1 MVIMNQTL
9 LLRPSA
15 IDIVVID
22 TPEIEKISSARPKRI
37 LYADLLRIVATL
49 FVIVVH
55 VTSGK
60 VDTVP
65 VTDQSWEFFNIIHGL
80 SRWCVPVFFML
91 SGMVF
96 LNPKFTITTKTL
108 FKKYIF
114 RIICALVCWGI
125 LYGLFTLITAS
136 LTGESS
142 FTVSKLLLIPRSIPF
157 GPPYYHLW
165 YLYAIIAL
173 YVFTPVLRI
182 LVAHM
187 QRKHIE
193 YYLILFILLSIVI
206 PCVNHYLM
214 LINPKY
220 RISFGI
226 PELNGYAGYFI
237 AGYYFS
243 RYDLGPKLK
252 NALYVTALLLSIAAL
267 YIISL
272 QSGLDYKP
280 VRYLYGYNVPNVAFA
295 AFAIFVGFKS
305 LFKNR
310 SFNAVV
316 SGAITYLSSL
326 TFGIFLIHPM
336 FLKILSINNIDAQ
349 SFTPVLS
356 VPLLSLFLLFLSAVA
371 TGLLKKIPGF
381 GKYCI

>member
-1 MVIMNQTL
+1 MNQTSISQ
-9 LLRPSA
+9 SA
-15 IDIVVID
+15 TIDIVALDASDINQ
-22 TPEIEKISSARPKRI
+22 TSPSEPKRI
-37 LYADLLRIVATL
+37 IYADILRIVATL

-55 VTSGK
+55 ITSGK
-60 VDTVP
+60 VDTIP
-65 VTDQSWEFFNIIHGL
+65 VTDQSWGFFNIFHGL

-96 LNPKFTITTKTL
+96 LNPKHFINAKTL
-108 FKKYIF
+108 FFKYIF
-114 RIICALVCWGI
+114 RITCALVCWGI
-125 LYGLFTLITAS
+125 LYGFFMI

-142 FTVSKLLLIPRSIPF
+142 FTLSKFYLIPRSILF

-165 YLYAIIAL
+165 YLYSIIAL

-182 LVAHM
+182 LIAHM

-193 YYLILFILLSIVI
+193 YYLMLFFILSVFI

-243 RYDLGPKLK
+243 RYDLSPKLK
-252 NALYVTALLLSIAAL
+252 YAL
-267 YIISL
+267 YISALVLSL
-272 QSGLDYKP
+272 TALCVTSFQSELEHKP
-280 VRYLYGYNVPNVAFA
+280 VRYLYGYSVPNVTLA
-295 AFAIFVGFKS
+295 AFALFVAFKS
-305 LFKNR
+305 VLKNR
-310 SFNAVV
+310 LFSSRISSV
-316 SGAITYLSSL
+316 IMYISSL

-336 FLKILSINNIDAQ
+336 FLKILSINNIDAT
-349 SFTPVLS
+349 FCTPVLS
-356 VPLLSLFLLFLSAVA
+356 IPLLSFCLFLFSGAA
-371 TGLLKKIPGF
+371 TGILKKIPGF

>member
-1 MVIMNQTL
+1 MNKTSITQ
-9 LLRPSA
+9 PST
-15 IDIVVID
+15 IDIVVVD
-22 TPEIEKISSARPKRI
+22 TSGIEQTSSTRPSRI
-37 LYADLLRIVATL
+37 LYADVLRIVATL

-55 VTSGK
+55 ITSGK
-60 VDTVP
+60 VDTIP
-65 VTDQSWEFFNIIHGL
+65 VADQSWEYFNIIHGL

-96 LNPKFTITTKTL
+96 LNPKHTINAKTL
-108 FKKYIF
+108 FNKYIF
-114 RIICALVCWGI
+114 RIICALVCWGM
-125 LYGLFTLITAS
+125 LYGFFMV

-142 FTVSKLLLIPRSIPF
+142 FTVSKLYLIPRSILF

-193 YYLILFILLSIVI
+193 YYLVLFVGLSIII

-214 LINPKY
+214 LINPKF

-243 RYDLGPKLK
+243 RYDLAPKTK
-252 NALYVTALLLSIAAL
+252 NILYISALILSFIAFYVTSI
-267 YIISL
+267 
-272 QSGLDYKP
+272 QSGLEHKP
-280 VRYLYGYNVPNVAFA
+280 VRYLYGYTVPNVALA
-295 AFAIFVGFKS
+295 AFALFV
-305 LFKNR
+305 LFKNVFIKW
-310 SFNAVV
+310 SFNTRV
-316 SGAITYLSSL
+316 SDAITYMSSL

-336 FLKILSINNIDAQ
+336 FLKVLSMNNIDTLA
-349 SFTPVLS
+349 FTPVLS
-356 VPLLSLFLLFLSAVA
+356 VPLLSIGIFLVSAA
-371 TGLLKKIPGF
+371 ISGLLKKVPGF

>member
-1 MVIMNQTL
+1 MNQTSIL
-9 LLRPSA
+9 KSAA
-15 IDIVVID
+15 IDIVVLEAS
-22 TPEIEKISSARPKRI
+22 EIPQTNKSLSKRI
-37 LYADLLRIVATL
+37 LYADILRIVATL

-65 VTDQSWEFFNIIHGL
+65 VANQSWELFNIFHGL

-96 LNPKFTITTKTL
+96 LNPKHIINVKTL
-108 FKKYIF
+108 FNKYIF
-114 RIICALVCWGI
+114 RIICALVFW
-125 LYGLFTLITAS
+125 GLFYGFFTALTAS

-142 FTVSKLLLIPRSIPF
+142 FTLSKLFLIPRSILF

-173 YVFTPVLRI
+173 YVFTPILRI

-193 YYLILFILLSIVI
+193 YYLILFVALSVFI

-214 LINPKY
+214 LINPKF

-243 RYDLGPKLK
+243 RYDLAPKFKKTLYIS
-252 NALYVTALLLSIAAL
+252 ALVLSFTAL
-267 YIISL
+267 YITSI
-272 QSGLDYKP
+272 QSGFEHKP
-280 VRYLYGYNVPNVAFA
+280 VRYLYGYSAPNVAVA
-295 AFAIFVGFKS
+295 AFALFVLFKS
-305 LFKNR
+305 VFKNS
-310 SFNAVV
+310 SFNKKV
-316 SGAITYLSSL
+316 SDLIMYLSSL
-326 TFGIFLIHPM
+326 TFGVFLIHPM
-336 FLKILSINNIDAQ
+336 FLKILSIINIDAQ
-349 SFTPVLS
+349 SCAPIFS
-356 VPLLSLFLLFLSAVA
+356 VPLLSLFLFLTCAVV
-371 TGLLKKIPGF
+371 TGILKRIPGF

>member
-1 MVIMNQTL
+1 MSQTL
-9 LLRPSA
+9 TTKTGTV
-15 IDIVVID
+15 DIVVF
-22 TPEIEKISSARPKRI
+22 ENSGISNISLNKKHRI
-37 LYADLLRIVATL
+37 VYADLLRIVTTF

-60 VDTVP
+60 VDNVP
-65 VTDQSWEFFNIIHGL
+65 VTDQSWEFFNIFHGL

-96 LNPKFTITTKTL
+96 LNPKNSINAKTL
-108 FKKYIF
+108 FFKYIF
-114 RIICALVCWGI
+114 RIVCALVFWGL
-125 LYGLFTLITAS
+125 LYGFFTALTAS
-136 LTGESS
+136 FTSESS
-142 FTVSKLLLIPRSIPF
+142 FTLSKLLLIPRGLLF

-182 LVAHM
+182 LVTHM

-193 YYLILFILLSIVI
+193 YYLILFIVLSIVI
-206 PCVNHYLM
+206 PCINHYLM

-243 RYDLGPKLK
+243 RYDLSPKLK
-252 NALYVTALLLSIAAL
+252 NTLYITALLLSIAAL
-267 YIISL
+267 YITSI
-272 QSGLDYKP
+272 QSVVVHKP
-280 VRYLYGYNVPNVAFA
+280 VRYLYGYSAPNVALA
-295 AFAIFVGFKS
+295 AFALFVVFKS
-305 LFKNR
+305 VFKN
-310 SFNAVV
+310 SPFKTKTADL
-316 SGAITYLSSL
+316 ITYLSSL

-349 SFTPVLS
+349 SFTPILS
-356 VPLLSLFLLFLSAVA
+356 VPLLSLFLFLTCAVV
-371 TGLLKKIPGF
+371 TGFLKKIPGF